1 MEIFYLIL
9 VGYLV
14 GSVSPGYFFGRLV
27 KGIDIREHGPN
38 RNTGATNTYHVV
50 GQFWGV
56 AAGLFDFLKA
66 PFAYYL
72 AVSGGLSPDL
82 AILVGLF
89 AVAGHIFPFYLGFRG
104 GRGAASLY
112 GLVAV
117 TLFFTHS
124 FYALALFVGTVF
136 YAISIS
142 QRPEI
147 TKLLSEAPARK
158 FLKLAGLA
166 LPIGFL
172 AVSQSFFLNLVL
184 ALFVLSLAVDL
195 LRFMFP
201 AFNRRYLGLRM
212 VAKMKEAR
220 RFSGYTLFLLSSFL
234 LFRFFPREIAAVS
247 LAFFIVGDVFAPFGK
262 VFMAKEILRGKT
274 WGGAFLVFILGFI
287 SGLFLRSL
295 ALVSFSLD
303 TVALAAFL
311 TAFLDQFSFLLDD
324 NILVPLG
331 TASLLWILFLA

>member
-1 MEIFYLIL
+1 MI
-9 VGYLV
+9 
-14 GSVSPGYFFGRLV
+14 
-27 KGIDIREHGPN
+27 KGIDIRKYGPN

-50 GQFWGV
+50 GPVWGV
-56 AAGLFDFLKA
+56 FAGLFDFLKA

-72 AVSGGLSPDL
+72 AVSGGLSPDF
-82 AILVGLF
+82 AILIGLS
-89 AVAGHIFPFYLGFRG
+89 AVAGHVFPFYLGFRG
-104 GRGAASLY
+104 GRGVASLY
-112 GLVAV
+112 GLLAAS
-117 TLFFTHS
+117 LFFTNS
-124 FYALALFVGTVF
+124 LFALTLFIGTVA
-136 YAISIS
+136 YAISVS

-147 TKLLSEAPARK
+147 RKLLAETKVRK

-172 AVSQSFFLNLVL
+172 TISEIFFLNLVL

-195 LRFMFP
+195 LRFIFP

-212 VAKMKEAR
+212 VAKIKEAK

-247 LAFFIVGDVFAPFGK
+247 LTFFIVGDVFAPFGQ

-274 WGGAFLVFILGFI
+274 WGGAFLVFILAFI
-287 SGLFLRSL
+287 AGLFLRSL
-295 ALVSFSLD
+295 ASVSFPLD

-311 TAFLDQFSFLLDD
+311 TALLDQFSFLLDD
-324 NILVPLG
+324 NILAPLG
-331 TASLLWILFLA
+331 TAILLTILI